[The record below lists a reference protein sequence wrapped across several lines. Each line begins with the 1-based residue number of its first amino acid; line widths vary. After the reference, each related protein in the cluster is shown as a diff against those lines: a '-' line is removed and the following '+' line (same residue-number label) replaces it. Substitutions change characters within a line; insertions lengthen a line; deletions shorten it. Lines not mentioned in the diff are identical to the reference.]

1 MSKVLVDSSVWIAFF
16 KGADSAKPLFDLL
29 DSNQICTNDLIL
41 SELVPSLKHRN
52 EMDLIELLYSI
63 ERIRI
68 EIDWATIIQ
77 MQTINLENGINRV
90 GIPDLIVAQ
99 NAIQNQLR
107 LLSFDKHFELMK
119 QFIELETMDSN

>member
-16 KGADSAKPLFDLL
+16 KGTDSAKPLFALL
-29 DSNQICTNDLIL
+29 DSNQICINDLIL
-41 SELVPSLKHRN
+41 SELVPSLEHRK
-52 EMDLIELLYSI
+52 EMDLVELLYSI
-63 ERIRI
+63 ENIRI
-68 EIDWATIIQ
+68 EIDWATIIR
-77 MQTINLENGINRV
+77 MQSINLKNGINRV

-119 QFIELETMDSN
+119 RFIELETMNPN